1 MRIPIWSYDAN
12 PSVDR
17 RLLKKSLSSCEA
29 DVAAGW
35 LKWIDANDK
44 KRGCIGTRRL
54 RRAGSEPELMELL
67 GHGNLLPFT
76 HVQNKMKKPESINYP
91 IPAVGAALW
100 QSHHP
105 FRCRLVNQIPEAF

>member
-1 MRIPIWSYDAN
+1 MKVHIFGPGAVPGVDQPIWRKSQFY
-12 PSVDR
+12 VDGMIRLGQVVMLPRDIYHRPAAQMTGR
-17 RLLKKSLSSCEA
+17 REEA
-29 DVAAGW
+29 P
-35 LKWIDANDK
+35 I
-44 KRGCIGTRRL
+44 
-54 RRAGSEPELMELL
+54 MELL

-105 FRCRLVNQIPEAF
+105 FRCKLVNEVPVEALT